1 MEVASRVSMI
11 RKNPPDD
18 FENYFIW
25 KVDVDQNT
33 LPEVKT
39 DKNNL
44 TARIETLTILGLV
57 FHHD

>member
-11 RKNPPDD
+11 QKNPPDD

-25 KVDVDQNT
+25 KVDVEKNT
-33 LPEVKT
+33 LPEANT

-44 TARIETLTILGLV
+44 TARIETLAVLGLNRW
-57 FHHD
+57 